1 MKSERNDAVNDPLAP
16 FAISSVL
23 SDLIQTEAAR
33 IGYEK
38 TAPEE
43 GARFV
48 QNTRI
53 TYSRTSF
60 S

>member
-33 IGYEK
+33 FGYEK

-43 GARFV
+43 GARFICD
-48 QNTRI
+48 TAL
-53 TYSRTSF
+53 
-60 S
+60 